1 MRASSTFNILIWIN
15 RSRLKNNEAEI
26 FARITVNQKR
36 ANISLKRKVDLSN
49 WDSARACVKGN
60 GERARLTNRYI
71 EQTKNDI
78 FVAYQELKQENK
90 IITSQS
96 VKSRY
101 LGLDNIQYSLLDMF
115 EYHNT
120 KMGPKLNAVTL
131 RHYKTSQNYMLK
143 FILKEYKVKNMFL
156 NELKYSFLIGFEYFL
171 LNHKPQ
177 GNLKPIKNNT
187 VMKHIQRLRKMTTMA
202 YKMEWIDKDPF
213 IRFKSR
219 YEKSEREFLTQKELE
234 RIEEYIPGSNRLK
247 FVRDLFVFSCYT
259 GIAYMDIMLLTKNNL
274 LLGIDGNKWIITK
287 RHKTG
292 TPVKVPLLRQAK
304 ELIEDYSDNQKAL
317 STGTLFPKMS
327 NQKLND
333 YLKELAALCD
343 ITKHLTFHMARHTF
357 ATTVTL
363 TNGVPIETV
372 SKMLGHT
379 KLSTTQIYAKVV
391 ETKVS
396 EDMNKLR
403 DLLDGKTP
411 KNEADSRINIY

>member
-1 MRASSTFNILIWIN
+1 MRTSNSFKILIWIN

-36 ANISLKRKVDLSN
+36 ANISLNKKVELSN
-49 WDSARACVKGN
+49 WDAARGCVKGN
-60 GERARLTNRYI
+60 SEKSRLVNRYI

-78 FVAYQELKQENK
+78 FLSYQELKRENK
-90 IITSQS
+90 IISSQAI
-96 VKSRY
+96 KARY
-101 LGLDNIQYSLLDMF
+101 LGLDNIQHSLIDMF

-120 KMGPKLNAVTL
+120 KMGPKLNPVTL
-131 RHYKTSQNYMLK
+131 RHYKTSQNYMLQ
-143 FILKEYKVKNMFL
+143 FILKEYKVKNMYL
-156 NELKYSFLIGFEYFL
+156 NDLKYSFLIGFEHFL

-202 YKMEWIDKDPF
+202 YKMEWIEKDPF
-213 IRFKSR
+213 IRFQSKF
-219 YEKSEREFLTQKELE
+219 EKSEREFLTESELL
-234 RIEEYIPGSNRLK
+234 RIENFQPKSNKLK
-247 FVRDLFVFSCYT
+247 HVRDLFVFSCYT
-259 GIAYMDIMLLTKNNL
+259 GIAYIDVMLLTEDNL
-274 LLGIDGNKWIITK
+274 LMGIDGNKWIITK

-292 TPVKVPLLRQAK
+292 TPVKVPLLKPAIV
-304 ELIEDYSDNQKAL
+304 LIDAYTSNQKAIAA
-317 STGTLFPKMS
+317 GTLFPKMS

-333 YLKELAALCD
+333 YLKELAVLCE
-343 ITKHLTFHMARHTF
+343 IKKHLTFHMARHTF

-396 EDMNKLR
+396 EDMGRLR
-403 DLLDGKTP
+403 DVLDSKKTQ
-411 KNEADSRINIY
+411 NDINSRENVC